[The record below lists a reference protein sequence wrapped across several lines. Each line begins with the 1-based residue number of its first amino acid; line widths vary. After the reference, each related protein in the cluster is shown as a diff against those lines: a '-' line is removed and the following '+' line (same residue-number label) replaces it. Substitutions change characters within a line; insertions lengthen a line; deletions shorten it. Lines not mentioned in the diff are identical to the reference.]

1 MWMPALWTIT
11 QVLRFTFRFT
21 LLTELMAL
29 LTELMELALLT
40 ELMELAQVVLA
51 STLRTELM
59 ALMTLTQVVWSYP
72 QRSSCTRTLC
82 IALSA
87 RCG

>member
-11 QVLRFTFRFT
+11 QVLRFTFRF
-21 LLTELMAL
+21 
-29 LTELMELALLT
+29 ALLT

-51 STLRTELM
+51 STLRAELM
-59 ALMTLTQVVWSYP
+59 ALVTLTQVVWSYP
-72 QRSSCTRTLC
+72 QRSSCTRTLR

>member
-11 QVLRFTFRFT
+11 QVALRFT

-29 LTELMELALLT
+29 LTELMEFT
-40 ELMELAQVVLA
+40 QVALA